1 MAPTQNSTNLRT
13 VLDTR
18 PASTHAFVRVLKRA
32 GITVEHLPMIR
43 IEGVEKN
50 DAIAAALE
58 NLHSYDAV
66 LLTSMN
72 AVRFFSA
79 RLQEAEIEPDMLPPV
94 FVVGSKTAAAARR
107 EGFVLQTPPSESY
120 GATMAAE
127 LPDVRDRRFLQPC
140 SEIAREE
147 IAVSIRERGGS
158 VDQLIVYRTLP
169 PLEDVATRLAELAQ
183 ANAYDGVLF
192 FSPSAVRHYAEL
204 LPAERRPTVTVAVI
218 GKTTAA
224 EAEACGMQVDI
235 LPPEQ
240 TAEAMAAELTAWWK
254 E

>member
-1 MAPTQNSTNLRT
+1 M
-13 VLDTR
+13 
-18 PASTHAFVRVLKRA
+18 RVLKRA
-32 GITVEHLPMIR
+32 GITIVHVPMIR

-50 DAIAAALE
+50 DEITAAFE
-58 NLHSYDAV
+58 MLHSYDAV

-72 AVRFFSA
+72 AVRYFSA
-79 RLQEAEIEPDMLPPV
+79 LMQEAEIDPDMLPPV
-94 FVVGSKTAAAARR
+94 FAVGPKTAGAARR
-107 EGFVLQTPPSESY
+107 EGFALQSLPSESY

-127 LPDVRDRRFLQPC
+127 LPDVRERRFLQPC

-147 IAVSIRERGGS
+147 VALGIRERGGT

-169 PLEDVATRLAELAQ
+169 PTEENAARLAELAE
-183 ANAYDGVLF
+183 AKAYDGVVF

-204 LPAERRPTVTVAVI
+204 LPEEVRPSVTVAVI

-224 EAEACGMQVDI
+224 EAEARGMKVDI
-235 LPPEQ
+235 IPIEQ
-240 TAEAMAAELTAWWK
+240 TAESLTEALIRWEK